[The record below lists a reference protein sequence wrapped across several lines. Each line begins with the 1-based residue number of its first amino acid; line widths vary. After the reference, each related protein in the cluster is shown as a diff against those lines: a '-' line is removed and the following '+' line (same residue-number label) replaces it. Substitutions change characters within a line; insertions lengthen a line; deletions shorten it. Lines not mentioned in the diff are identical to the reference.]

1 MNRASIKW
9 VQGLQFV
16 GKADSGHAVVMDAAR
31 DMGGAD
37 SAVRPVELTLIA
49 LGGCTGIDVLNI
61 LRKMR
66 LKIRSF
72 EIRIRGER
80 VEEEP
85 KVFREI
91 WVKYIVHGD
100 VPEKSLK
107 RAIDL
112 SRSKYCSVGAML
124 GKCAEIHYEYEVN
137 PDPDMP
143 LRPPI
148 A

>member
-1 MNRASIKW
+1 MNHASIKW

-16 GKADSGHAVVMDAAR
+16 GRADSGHAVVMDAAR

-37 SAVRPVELTLIA
+37 SAARPVELLLIA
-49 LGGCTGIDVLNI
+49 LGGCTGIDVLSI

-72 EIRIRGER
+72 EIQIRGER

-91 WVKYIVHGD
+91 WVKYTVRGD

-124 GKCAEIHYEYEVN
+124 GKCAEIHYEYEIS
-137 PDPDMP
+137 PDPDI
-143 LRPPI
+143 PPGPPV

>member
-1 MNRASIKW
+1 MNQASIKW

-16 GKADSGHAVVMDAAR
+16 GKADSGHAVIMDAAR

-37 SAVRPVELTLIA
+37 SAVRPVELVLIA

-72 EIRIRGER
+72 EIQIRGER
-80 VEEEP
+80 AEEEP

-100 VPEKSLK
+100 LPEKSLK

-124 GKCAEIHYEYEVN
+124 GKCAEIHYEYEIS

-143 LRPPI
+143 LGRPI
-148 A
+148 D